1 MVRCLG
7 EDVAHGASVLLGIVS
22 HCFSEWCD
30 GSDGSDGARGVS
42 GDEPIGWRP
51 FRVLPLYPSPSG
63 ELWTERALR
72 SMVLWRM
79 GSTLS
84 TFLGGS
90 TVSEHGRKPRT
101 LSLT

>member
-1 MVRCLG
+1 M
-7 EDVAHGASVLLGIVS
+7 
-22 HCFSEWCD
+22 
-30 GSDGSDGARGVS
+30 
-42 GDEPIGWRP
+42 
-51 FRVLPLYPSPSG
+51 LPLYPSPSG

-72 SMVLWRM
+72 SIVLWSM

-101 LSLT
+101 LSLTCVWLVLPWLKQSWRC